1 MTKAIPTF
9 QYIVPASQPT
19 PGKHL
24 QKTFTRGLAP
34 FAFNGARPSRWGSR
48 NLYTSAST
56 GVHCE
61 PYIASQGRNQ
71 QLNLVHTR
79 RFACATD
86 SPTMEY
92 KMIGPEHCAQV
103 IEHLRHNFFADEPL
117 NKAAG
122 LCQNGSSCA
131 ALEDHCAEAIQDR
144 MSVMAVDVKDAGT
157 YKIAGVVLN
166 GILKPND
173 TAKAL
178 EKLDSSGDA
187 HFRKIFEMLH
197 KHNLKHNLFEHF
209 DVQSMFDVRILSV
222 DSSYRGQGIANEL
235 VKRSVAVAR
244 KNGFRLMKAD
254 ATGIFSQKI
263 FRSNGFEVFSEQPYC
278 KYTDENGKVI
288 LPVEAPHIKMQLLY
302 KAICGDDQD
311 DKVPNH

>member
-1 MTKAIPTF
+1 MDFQSLTVKLLRHKITEILIPHRF
-9 QYIVPASQPT
+9 Q
-19 PGKHL
+19 
-24 QKTFTRGLAP
+24 
-34 FAFNGARPSRWGSR
+34 W
-48 NLYTSAST
+48 SAKRM
-56 GVHCE
+56 HHFK
-61 PYIASQGRNQ
+61 
-71 QLNLVHTR
+71 NLVHTL
-79 RFACATD
+79 RFTSPAD
-86 SPTMEY
+86 SDTMEY
-92 KMIGPEHCAQV
+92 KMIGPEHCDQV

-144 MSVMAVDVKDAGT
+144 MSVMAVDVKDAGAC
-157 YKIAGVVLN
+157 KIAGVVLN
-166 GILKPND
+166 GILKPDD

-187 HFRKIFEMLH
+187 YFRKIFEMLH

-209 DVQSMFDVRILSV
+209 DVESMFDVRILSV
-222 DSSYRGQGIANEL
+222 DSCYRGQGIANEL

-302 KAICGDDQD
+302 KAICGDEQD
-311 DKVPNH
+311 DNAQTH

>member
-1 MTKAIPTF
+1 MKNKLDSVQIGIFYIIGLKTNHLTF
-9 QYIVPASQPT
+9 DLYLYQLNFSKTYIFPAQ
-19 PGKHL
+19 
-24 QKTFTRGLAP
+24 
-34 FAFNGARPSRWGSR
+34 
-48 NLYTSAST
+48 
-56 GVHCE
+56 
-61 PYIASQGRNQ
+61 
-71 QLNLVHTR
+71 NLVHTLR
-79 RFACATD
+79 STSPAD
-86 SPTMEY
+86 SDTMEY
-92 KMIGPEHCAQV
+92 KMIGPEHSDQV

-131 ALEDHCAEAIQDR
+131 ELEDHCAEAIHHR

-157 YKIAGVVLN
+157 CKIAGVVLN
-166 GILKPND
+166 GILKPDD

-197 KHNLKHNLFEHF
+197 RHNLKHNLFEHF
-209 DVQSMFDVRILSV
+209 DVESMFDVRILSV

-302 KAICGDDQD
+302 KAICGDEQD
-311 DKVPNH
+311 DNAKTH